1 MNVLLMLLMLYQEN
15 AVFFFAQADNK
26 EEKKLCL
33 FYLFSLFKLI
43 LQDKRMSALSI
54 VLLFSLVFFLQLK
67 DKGKKGTQTH

>member
-15 AVFFFAQADNK
+15 AVFFAQADNK

-43 LQDKRMSALSI
+43 LQDKRMSAHRI
-54 VLLFSLVFFLQLK
+54 VLVFSWVFFLQLK